1 MLIKIKYEASWRN
14 SFLHGSN
21 NVPIPKGGRK
31 FIASNAELKREG
43 NFKYQ
48 PITKDTV
55 MGILNRLI
63 GDQRK
68 LYQARNN
75 KDYYFKEIETILT
88 DECITDKAEI
98 TQELV
103 YLRNMGAEDKGSFTG
118 AIKHNEPIFSS
129 DYSPSFWGVL
139 DLNIADLCS
148 FIIHGGDVQHVTSL
162 DPVSILNRFEEIKS
176 QKPIDLIDSL
186 RSAASVLSNKYPDF
200 KMAIDA
206 SGKVRILSF
215 YCSALYLQMERLESQ
230 LSIALPKASKGGI
243 SGISKNM
250 HTPKDFMSTYTTG
263 KKKLAYGT
271 PYILKPKASGE
282 VTRLLTKANGTLEIK
297 LNISQEKAIEIKN
310 MIEAAGVS
318 SFYLGK
324 KGLAYVD
331 SIRTEETS

>member
-1 MLIKIKYEASWRN
+1 MRITIKYEASWRN
-14 SFLHGSN
+14 SFLLGSN
-21 NVPIPKGGRK
+21 NEPAPKGGRK
-31 FIASNAELKREG
+31 FIASSAELKKEG

-63 GDQRK
+63 GDQQK

-75 KDYYFKEIETILT
+75 EDYYFKEIEAILT
-88 DECITDKAEI
+88 DECIMDKTEI
-98 TQELV
+98 TQEVV

-118 AIKHNEPIFSS
+118 AIKHSEPIFSS
-129 DYSPSFWGVL
+129 DYSSNFWGVL
-139 DLNIADLCS
+139 DLNIDDLCS
-148 FIIHGGDVQHVTSL
+148 FITQGGDVQHVTSL
-162 DPVSILNRFEEIKS
+162 DPVSILNRLEEIKF
-176 QKPIDLIDSL
+176 QKPIDLTDSL
-186 RSAASVLSNKYPDF
+186 GSAATILSDKYPDF
-200 KMAIDA
+200 KMSLDA
-206 SGKVRILSF
+206 SGKVRALSF

-230 LSIALPKASKGGI
+230 LSVVLPKASKGGI

-282 VTRLLTKANGTLEIK
+282 VTRLLTKASGTLEIK
-297 LNISQEKAIEIKN
+297 LNISQEKASELKN

-331 SIRTEETS
+331 SLRL

>member
-1 MLIKIKYEASWRN
+1 MRITIKYEASWRN
-14 SFLHGSN
+14 SFLLGSN
-21 NVPIPKGGRK
+21 NEPVPKGGRK
-31 FIASNAELKREG
+31 FIASSAELKKEG

-63 GDQRK
+63 GDQQK

-75 KDYYFKEIETILT
+75 ENYYFREIEAILT
-88 DECITDKAEI
+88 DECITDKTEI
-98 TQELV
+98 TQEVV
-103 YLRNMGAEDKGSFTG
+103 YLRNMGAEDKGAFTG
-118 AIKHNEPIFSS
+118 TIKQNEPIFTS
-129 DYSPSFWGVL
+129 DYSSEFWGIL
-139 DLNIADLCS
+139 DLNIDDLCS
-148 FIIHGGDVQHVTSL
+148 FIAYGGSIHRVTSL
-162 DPVSILNRFEEIKS
+162 DPVSILNRLEEIKS
-176 QKPIDLIDSL
+176 RKPIDFTDSL
-186 RSAASVLSNKYPDF
+186 RSSATILSNKYPDF
-200 KMAIDA
+200 KISLDA

-230 LSIALPKASKGGI
+230 LNVVLPKASKGGI

-282 VTRLLTKANGTLEIK
+282 VTRLLTKASGTLEIK
-297 LNISQEKAIEIKN
+297 LNISQEKANQLES
-310 MIEAAGVS
+310 MIEAAGVT

-331 SIRTEETS
+331 SLRS